1 MAVHQLQLFESTKDI
16 YYRVFRQLRPRTI
29 PPEILIRFKPYAN
42 ANCYIR
48 WKDQQLHVSLADSLK
63 LIPPKIAE
71 AIAFILLS
79 KIYRKSIPEAALE
92 AYREYMNHPETRD
105 RHSRVRRERGRKR
118 MDPAQGNHFDLDE
131 IFKELNSAF
140 FGNSLDVPAIGW
152 SRNASNR
159 VLGHYD
165 ATHHAIVLSR
175 FLDRR
180 EAGYDLVR
188 YVMYHEML
196 HIKHP
201 IEYDGSRRIIHSRK
215 FREEEKRYPDFAILK
230 EKLRDLCHR
239 KRSSRY

>member
-1 MAVHQLQLFESTKDI
+1 MAAHQLQLFESTKDI

-29 PPEILIRFKPYAN
+29 PPDILIRFKPYAN

-63 LIPPKIAE
+63 FAPAPIAE
-71 AIAFILLS
+71 AIAHILLC
-79 KIYRKSIPEAALE
+79 KIYRKSVPEAATE
-92 AYREYMNHPETRD
+92 AYREYMNSRETRD
-105 RHSRVRRERGRKR
+105 RLSRVRQERGQKR
-118 MDPAQGNHFDLDE
+118 MDPARGNHFDLEE
-131 IFKELNSAF
+131 IFKELNEAF
-140 FGNSLDVPAIGW
+140 FEGALAVPAIGW

-175 FLDRR
+175 FLDRP
-180 EAGYDLVR
+180 EAGFDLVR

-201 IEYDGSRRIIHSRK
+201 IEYDGPRRIIHSRK
-215 FREEEKRYPDFAILK
+215 FREEEQCYPDFALLK

-239 KRSSRY
+239 KKASRY